1 MKTLAVCGLAAL
13 LVAGAA
19 WPASAQTD
27 RDRLLLMEKT
37 VQDLL
42 RRDEEREK
50 KVRSLEA
57 EVARLR
63 GRRLPAAPRKT
74 DEHDRGHDHPHSAPG
89 QPPQPGHD
97 HDHAHGPGRK
107 PEGEKPHGHDE
118 GDVVWSTPV
127 GDGVLK
133 LDRIG
138 LDLDGAFGWTT
149 TNQAN
154 VERLFAGGH
163 DPRRNGFTLR
173 SVELSFSGS
182 YDPYFDAFVNIVYQ
196 LTPDGESKFELEEAW
211 FQSKKLWNVATLKA
225 GLFLTPFGAINPV
238 HSHEWD
244 FQSQPIILSRLFG
257 EDGHRGVGFQARLDL
272 PTPWNSHLVLGFQNA
287 TGETQAS
294 FLSSAEFY
302 DERPIGGYTFRSGE
316 TNGLSRLVYFAR
328 FANVFALGSGTT
340 LQIGASAMFGPNA
353 TGSSGRTI
361 VWGADATLAVPLG
374 NAGRLRAVAE
384 FAQRRFRAREQEI
397 DDGAGGTIVLP
408 QQTLVDLGFH
418 AALLWDLSDRWTVG
432 ARYEY
437 ASSRGESVNQFAGN
451 GADPFRGNRHRISPL
466 VTWRFA
472 RLARMSV
479 QYNYDHAMFLTPP
492 AERRSQHSAFV
503 NLHWKFGLGAADH
516 VGHDH

>member
-1 MKTLAVCGLAAL
+1 MKTLTGCGVAAL
-13 LVAGAA
+13 LVAGTA

-74 DEHDRGHDHPHSAPG
+74 NEHDHGHDHGHDHRHAAPG
-89 QPPQPGHD
+89 QPPQPGHG
-97 HDHAHGPGRK
+97 HDHAHGPGQ
-107 PEGEKPHGHDE
+107 KPHGDDE
-118 GDVVWSTPV
+118 GEVVWSTPV

-133 LDRIG
+133 LNRIG

-196 LTPDGESKFELEEAW
+196 LTPDGESKIELEEAW

-225 GLFLTPFGAINPV
+225 GLFLTPFGVVNGV
-238 HSHEWD
+238 HAHEWD

-257 EDGHRGVGFQARLDL
+257 EDGHRGVGFQAKLDL

-302 DERPIGGYTFRSGE
+302 DERPIGGYTFRAGE
-316 TNGLSRLVYFAR
+316 TNGLSRMVYFAR

-340 LQIGASAMFGPNA
+340 LQLGASAMFGPNA

-361 VWGADATLAVPLG
+361 VWGAD
-374 NAGRLRAVAE
+374 
-384 FAQRRFRAREQEI
+384 EQEI
-397 DDGAGGTIVLP
+397 DDGAGGTVVLP

-418 AALLWDLSDRWTVG
+418 AALLWDISDRWTVG

-437 ASSRGESVNQFAGN
+437 ASSRGESVNGFAGN
-451 GADPFRGNRHRISPL
+451 GADPFRGNRHRVSPI

-516 VGHDH
+516 AGHDH